1 MTAPFLFIPI
11 FIRQVLS
18 DIFDQKVSYLDLPS
32 IILVLLRLYVVFE
45 INDKPDAISLSFP
58 FCPVLPVGDPHF
70 CRREGVN
77 IHK

>member
-1 MTAPFLFIPI
+1 MTAPFLFAVWIC
-11 FIRQVLS
+11 FSAKL
-18 DIFDQKVSYLDLPS
+18 LLPS

-45 INDKPDAISLSFP
+45 INDKPDTISLSFH